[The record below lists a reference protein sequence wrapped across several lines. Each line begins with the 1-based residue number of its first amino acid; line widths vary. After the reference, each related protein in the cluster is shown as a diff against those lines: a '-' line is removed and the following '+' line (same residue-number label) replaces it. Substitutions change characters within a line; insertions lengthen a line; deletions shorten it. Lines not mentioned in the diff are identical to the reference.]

1 MLLSKSFVPILK
13 NNPSEAKI
21 KSHQLMLRVGMIKQ
35 ASAGIYSW
43 LPLGFKIMKKI
54 EEIVRQE
61 QNKIGAQEILMPTIQ
76 SSEIWKE
83 SGRYEDYGE
92 EMLRIK
98 DRQNREMLYG
108 PTNEEQVTEIF
119 RSSLKSYK
127 SLPQLL
133 YHIQW
138 KFRDEIRP
146 RFGIMRGREFYM
158 KDAYS
163 FDVSDEEAFYSY
175 NKFFLSYLRTFKRLA
190 LTAIPMAAD
199 TGPIGGNLSH
209 EFIILADTGESK
221 IFTDKRIFDLNSN
234 DTELEK
240 NSLQQ
245 MRKKYEQYYS
255 VTDEKFNKD
264 EFEKVVSE
272 ENRLITKGIEVGHI
286 FYFGDKYSKA
296 MGASV
301 DLPGG
306 KKDFVKMGSYGIG
319 VSRLVGAIIEAKF
332 DDKNEI
338 MKWPLSVAPYD
349 IALVPMINKNDTS
362 ALDKAVNINKELI
375 KNNIDA
381 LIDDTDENY
390 SSKIKKMNLI
400 GAPYQIIIG
409 KKSEG
414 DLLEFK
420 EIGEETQNLSLTKII
435 EIIKNKKLKLISNLE
450 KEITLRFLKARK
462 NDGFLNVISIFSFIG
477 ISLGVAVLII
487 VMSVMNGFRT
497 ELINKIVGFNSH
509 LTIKSYDQLIDKSKI
524 ESNDLKLISQYAL
537 FSNSG
542 EAIILKNETSKG
554 IVLRGYQS
562 DDFSKLEIIKNKNFK
577 GNKIN
582 LEKNNIS
589 IGNELSFS
597 LNLKIGDEITILS
610 PSGVQTIIGSMPKQK
625 TFIVTSIF
633 NSGLA
638 EFDNNIA
645 LINLSTLED
654 FFGFKQEQRNL
665 EIYLKNPK
673 NIEKQK
679 FVFQKVYDQELIYSW
694 ADMNSSLFSAL
705 KVERNVMFIILSLII
720 IVAAFNI
727 ISGLTI
733 LVKNKTKD
741 IAILK
746 SIGVLN
752 KSIVKIFFLIGII
765 IGTSAT
771 IFGIFL
777 GVTFSLY
784 VENLRQFL
792 SSTFNISLFPE
803 EIYFLSKMPS
813 EINLN
818 SILIISICSIFITIV
833 VSIFPALKAAKL
845 DPIKALKYE

>member
-1 MLLSKSFVPILK
+1 MLLSKSFIPILR
-13 NNPSEAKI
+13 NIPSEAKI

-43 LPLGFKIMKKI
+43 LPLGFKVMKKI
-54 EEIVRQE
+54 EDIVRQE

-175 NKFFLSYLRTFKRLA
+175 NKFFLSYLRTFKRLS

-240 NSLQQ
+240 KSLQQ

-255 VTDEKFNKD
+255 VTDEKFNKE

-319 VSRLVGAIIEAKF
+319 VSRLVGAIIEAKY

-349 IALVPMINKNDTS
+349 IALLPMINKNDTS
-362 ALDKAVNINKELI
+362 ALDKAININKELI
-375 KNNIDA
+375 KNNIDS
-381 LIDDTDENY
+381 LIDDTEENF

-409 KKSEG
+409 KKSDG

-420 EIGEETQNLSLTKII
+420 EIGKETQNLSLTKII
-435 EIIKNKKLKLISNLE
+435 E
-450 KEITLRFLKARK
+450 
-462 NDGFLNVISIFSFIG
+462 
-477 ISLGVAVLII
+477 
-487 VMSVMNGFRT
+487 
-497 ELINKIVGFNSH
+497 
-509 LTIKSYDQLIDKSKI
+509 TIK
-524 ESNDLKLISQYAL
+524 
-537 FSNSG
+537 
-542 EAIILKNETSKG
+542 
-554 IVLRGYQS
+554 
-562 DDFSKLEIIKNKNFK
+562 
-577 GNKIN
+577 
-582 LEKNNIS
+582 
-589 IGNELSFS
+589 
-597 LNLKIGDEITILS
+597 
-610 PSGVQTIIGSMPKQK
+610 KQK
-625 TFIVTSIF
+625 
-633 NSGLA
+633 NS
-638 EFDNNIA
+638 N
-645 LINLSTLED
+645 
-654 FFGFKQEQRNL
+654 
-665 EIYLKNPK
+665 
-673 NIEKQK
+673 
-679 FVFQKVYDQELIYSW
+679 
-694 ADMNSSLFSAL
+694 
-705 KVERNVMFIILSLII
+705 
-720 IVAAFNI
+720 
-727 ISGLTI
+727 
-733 LVKNKTKD
+733 
-741 IAILK
+741 
-746 SIGVLN
+746 
-752 KSIVKIFFLIGII
+752 
-765 IGTSAT
+765 
-771 IFGIFL
+771 
-777 GVTFSLY
+777 
-784 VENLRQFL
+784 
-792 SSTFNISLFPE
+792 
-803 EIYFLSKMPS
+803 
-813 EINLN
+813 
-818 SILIISICSIFITIV
+818 
-833 VSIFPALKAAKL
+833 
-845 DPIKALKYE
+845 